1 MGVRLATGTLVLSLI
16 ALGASSVAAQAAPS
30 PARAPLE
37 PAAQRCVANPSTACS
52 DRTFIDLRLP
62 GRRLVAADFSASSLR
77 GANLVGTRLVK
88 ADLRGANL
96 NPAANRGRRSPTI
109 LNLAHLRG
117 ADLSGASLHHAV
129 LQGANLRNARLRH
142 ARLRGAIATAADLR
156 GADLRRAGLG
166 RTNLD
171 RADLRNADLS
181 DAILRHTRLERA
193 NLRGASFA
201 GATLY
206 GVTLL
211 GARGLDLRGARI
223 CRTVLPNGRISDRD
237 CARPITAA
245 EGIQDPGGPRTPSQ
259 RPALLAGERERRA
272 VAAAAGT
279 GGRSLSTHRTARGPS
294 PRCSPNPGTDCAYFD
309 LNATSWNDIDVAH
322 SDFWMTQWDDAT
334 VTNSNFTG
342 AFLAWGNFT
351 GANLTGSTFDYI
363 NPGLEPST
371 PTGLFMNSANLTN
384 TSFRYANLKD
394 AQLSFANLS
403 GADLSYAN
411 LSNANLYGA
420 NLTGANLTGAI
431 LYGTQFTQANATQAN
446 FTGVYMY
453 GASMS
458 GTNLSGAYLGAL
470 IAPMGSAGGSFPY
483 ALDASAWTCYT
494 TLPDG
499 TSDMNDCDILAN
511 LMTQIAAS
519 FGAAGL
525 GTAISSATANIL
537 DTLSGTAEQAAAYW
551 GRFAPGIAGAVV
563 KAGRFVWAL
572 CGPGVEAYVKQW
584 LTSLWNQTYS
594 TMPTGPP
601 PAAWVWGSVPPN
613 WDQSAATVQNK
624 TPAPAGIQQFCFTA
638 SS

>member
-1 MGVRLATGTLVLSLI
+1 MVTASRALALSVVLLASLT
-16 ALGASSVAAQAAPS
+16 AAAQAS
-30 PARAPLE
+30 LVSSRAPLDPNAKRCLAD
-37 PAAQRCVANPSTACS
+37 PANACS
-52 DRTFIDLRLP
+52 NRTFVDLRLP
-62 GRRLVAADFSASSLR
+62 GSRLIDADFSASSLR
-77 GANLVGTRLVK
+77 GANLIGARLVN
-88 ADLRGANL
+88 ADLRRANL
-96 NPAANRGRRSPTI
+96 NPRSDRSRRNPTI
-109 LNLAHLRG
+109 LSRAVLRG

-129 LQGANLRNARLRH
+129 LQGASLRNARLSN
-142 ARLRGAIATAADLR
+142 ARLNGAIATGADFR
-156 GADLRRAGLG
+156 GADLRRARLG
-166 RTNLD
+166 RTILD
-171 RADLRNADLS
+171 RADLRNADL
-181 DAILRHTRLERA
+181 DNATLRHTRLERA
-193 NLRGASFA
+193 NLRGASLA

-211 GARGLDLRGARI
+211 GARGVNLHGVRI
-223 CRTVLPNGRISDRD
+223 CRTVLPSGRISDRD
-237 CARPITAA
+237 CPRPITAA
-245 EGIQDPGGPRTPSQ
+245 QGIQDPRAPRAPSQ
-259 RPALLAGERERRA
+259 RAALKAGDRERRA
-272 VAAAAGT
+272 VAAAANT
-279 GGRSLSTHRTARGPS
+279 VSRAGRGSPAMPRPSTRS
-294 PRCSPNPGTDCAYFD
+294 CSPNPGTDCAYFD
-309 LNATSWNDIDVAH
+309 LNATSWNGIDVAH

-431 LYGTQFTQANATQAN
+431 LNGTQFTLANATRAN

-458 GTNLSGAYLGAL
+458 STNLSGAYLGAL
-470 IAPMGSAGGSFPY
+470 IVPTGATGGSSFAY
-483 ALDASAWTCYT
+483 ALDGSAWTCYT

-519 FGAAGL
+519 FGAGGL
-525 GTAISSATANIL
+525 STAISTATANLL

-551 GRFAPGIAGAVV
+551 GRFAPGIGGAIV

-572 CGPGVEAYVKQW
+572 CGPGVETYLNQW
-584 LTSLWNQTYS
+584 LTSVWNQTYN
-594 TMPTGPP
+594 TMPAAPA
-601 PAAWVWGSVPPN
+601 PAAWVWGSVPIN
-613 WDQSAATVQNK
+613 WDQSAATVENK
-624 TPAPAGIQQFCFTA
+624 TPAPSSVQQFCFTP